1 MKTWR
6 QLGGAGALGLAV
18 VAVTGIAPAAAGTN
32 TAIDKPGAY
41 CWQFGSTAPGATRNV
56 LALDIDPSDHPTKLP
71 LWWASG
77 VGKATNADV
86 ATENYVDNLS
96 GTITLAKPNERKP
109 GPKLLQ
115 MGLVGT
121 GYGTNAGSA
130 ETGVWSNEYTIQLN
144 RKTLKG
150 TITGVMTFTPV
161 SGATAGTPAV
171 LGLSEKIKPI
181 SCKKV

>member
-1 MKTWR
+1 MKATKM
-6 QLGGAGALGLAV
+6 LCGAGAVGLAV
-18 VAVTGIAPAAAGTN
+18 VVGATPASAGTK
-32 TAIDKPGAY
+32 TAIDKGGAY
-41 CWQFGSTAPGATRNV
+41 CWQFGSSAPGATRNV
-56 LALDIDPSDHPTKLP
+56 LALDIDPADHPTKLP

-77 VGKATNADV
+77 VGKASNADV

-109 GPKLLQ
+109 GPKQLQ

-130 ETGVWSNEYTIQLN
+130 ETGVWTNEYTIALN

-161 SGATAGTPAV
+161 SGATAGTPAIF
-171 LGLSEKIKPI
+171 GLSEKIKPI
-181 SCKKV
+181 SCSKI

>member
-1 MKTWR
+1 MNTTKM
-6 QLGGAGALGLAV
+6 LCGAGAVGMALFVSA
-18 VAVTGIAPAAAGTN
+18 APASAGTT

-41 CWQFGSTAPGATRNV
+41 CWQFGSTAPGATRSV

-71 LWWASG
+71 LWLASG

-86 ATENYVDNLS
+86 ASENYVDNLS
-96 GTITLAKPNERKP
+96 GSITLAKPNERKP
-109 GPKLLQ
+109 GPKLLH

-130 ETGVWSNEYTIQLN
+130 ETGVWTNEYTIQLN

-150 TITGVMTFTPV
+150 TITGVLTFTPI
-161 SGATAGTPAV
+161 SGTTAGTPAIF
-171 LGLSEKIKPI
+171 GLSEKIKPI